1 MNEVVEPAW
10 SAGVLLLIAAV
21 GVLAL
26 LFLIMKVKMHAFLA
40 LVLVSLGVALAA
52 RIPVEEVV
60 GVLTEG
66 FGSTL
71 ANVALLV
78 GLGAMLGR
86 LLDFSGGAQVLA
98 DSLIRR
104 FGEQRAPLALGVAAL
119 LFGFPIFFDAG
130 LVVFLPIVFTVARRL
145 GGSLLTYGL
154 PVAGAFAVMHAFV
167 PPHPGPVAAAELV
180 GADIGLVLVFGLL
193 IGLPTWYLGGYL
205 FGTWAG
211 RRYDIAVP
219 DLLSADGSGGG
230 TPAPVAAGGS
240 SGGSSRRV
248 SGGSGGG
255 DGVPDAAVAGT
266 SPGVAEPSGGERAVH
281 ATADP
286 PSFGTVVG
294 LLLLPLLLI
303 FFNTGM
309 NTLVTGG
316 AVSEDSVLARTAQL
330 IGATP
335 VALLITVL
343 VASYVLGTRRGTGAA
358 QVESIVNSALGPV
371 CAIIL
376 ITGAG
381 GMFGGVLRAS
391 GIGQALA
398 DVLEDIGL
406 PVIVA
411 AFVISVVLRVAQG
424 SATVALTTAAGLIA
438 PVVEATD
445 GLSRPDLALIVI
457 AIAGGATVL
466 SHVND
471 SGFWLVSRFFQMDE
485 ATTLKTWTVMETL
498 LGTIGFVLALLLS
511 LVL

>member
-1 MNEVVEPAW
+1 VNDVVEPAW
-10 SAGVLLLIAAV
+10 SAGVLLLIAAI

-26 LFLIMKVKMHAFLA
+26 LFLIMKVKLHAFLA

-60 GVLTEG
+60 GVLTDG

-71 ANVALLV
+71 ASVALLV

-104 FGEQRAPLALGVAAL
+104 FGEQRAPFALGIAAL

-193 IGLPTWYLGGYL
+193 IGLPTWYVGGYL

-211 RRYDIAVP
+211 RKYDIAVP
-219 DLLSADGSGGG
+219 DLLSDGSGGAA
-230 TPAPVAAGGS
+230 APVPAGTGP
-240 SGGSSRRV
+240 GGSSRQV
-248 SGGSGGG
+248 GG
-255 DGVPDAAVAGT
+255 DGAPDAAVAGT
-266 SPGVAEPSGGERAVH
+266 SPAIADASGAPTVPTGAG
-281 ATADP
+281 A
-286 PSFGTVVG
+286 PSFATVVG
-294 LLLLPLLLI
+294 ILLLPLVLI

-309 NTLVTGG
+309 NTLVTAGT
-316 AVSEDSVLARTAQL
+316 VSEDSVFARTAL
-330 IGATP
+330 LLGATP

-343 VASYVLGTRRGTGAA
+343 VASYVLGIRRGTGPA

-471 SGFWLVSRFFQMDE
+471 SGFWLVSRFFSMDE

-498 LGTIGFVLALLLS
+498 LGSLGFVLALLLS